1 MTSLFFISRIYEVLH
16 LFCSRSQKYNRFLFI
31 KKLYCVCV
39 CVCILIYFYKYLCT
53 SSLTKLNL
61 IEVFVYWPIK
71 KRLNSVRKR
80 KKFIINLIH
89 LLLYYY
95 WFVDWNQ
102 TAYNGPIP
110 MTPKE
115 TSMVLPMVM
124 QYLTPDWV
132 AFFALG
138 AISAA
143 IMSSADSSVLSASS
157 MFARNIY
164 RMLLRQSVSIVL
176 VDSFVS
182 YKTYRCLSF
191 YNLISESR
199 HFYL

>member
-1 MTSLFFISRIYEVLH
+1 
-16 LFCSRSQKYNRFLFI
+16 
-31 KKLYCVCV
+31 
-39 CVCILIYFYKYLCT
+39 
-53 SSLTKLNL
+53 
-61 IEVFVYWPIK
+61 
-71 KRLNSVRKR
+71 
-80 KKFIINLIH
+80 
-89 LLLYYY
+89 
-95 WFVDWNQ
+95 
-102 TAYNGPIP
+102 

-164 RMLLRQSVSIVL
+164 RMLLRQSVSFVYIMHVFWHIKRPLYLIVISTSRFNL
-176 VDSFVS
+176 YLKVRILQLILILNILLFFFNCVYNSIRFS
-182 YKTYRCLSF
+182 Y
-191 YNLISESR
+191 I
-199 HFYL
+199 

>member
-1 MTSLFFISRIYEVLH
+1 
-16 LFCSRSQKYNRFLFI
+16 
-31 KKLYCVCV
+31 
-39 CVCILIYFYKYLCT
+39 
-53 SSLTKLNL
+53 
-61 IEVFVYWPIK
+61 
-71 KRLNSVRKR
+71 
-80 KKFIINLIH
+80 
-89 LLLYYY
+89 
-95 WFVDWNQ
+95 
-102 TAYNGPIP
+102 

-164 RMLLRQSVSIVL
+164 RMLLRQSVSSTVVHI
-176 VDSFVS
+176 F
-182 YKTYRCLSF
+182 KNFYRYFCK
-191 YNLISESR
+191 
-199 HFYL
+199 

>member
-1 MTSLFFISRIYEVLH
+1 
-16 LFCSRSQKYNRFLFI
+16 
-31 KKLYCVCV
+31 
-39 CVCILIYFYKYLCT
+39 
-53 SSLTKLNL
+53 
-61 IEVFVYWPIK
+61 
-71 KRLNSVRKR
+71 
-80 KKFIINLIH
+80 
-89 LLLYYY
+89 
-95 WFVDWNQ
+95 
-102 TAYNGPIP
+102 

-164 RMLLRQSVSIVL
+164 RMLLRQSVSIALIDPFMSHETLIV
-176 VDSFVS
+176 VYSF
-182 YKTYRCLSF
+182 
-191 YNLISESR
+191 IS
-199 HFYL
+199 

>member
-1 MTSLFFISRIYEVLH
+1 M
-16 LFCSRSQKYNRFLFI
+16 
-31 KKLYCVCV
+31 
-39 CVCILIYFYKYLCT
+39 
-53 SSLTKLNL
+53 
-61 IEVFVYWPIK
+61 
-71 KRLNSVRKR
+71 
-80 KKFIINLIH
+80 
-89 LLLYYY
+89 
-95 WFVDWNQ
+95 
-102 TAYNGPIP
+102 P

-164 RMLLRQSVSIVL
+164 RMLLRQSVSYMTIKPYIGLIL
-176 VDSFVS
+176 V
-182 YKTYRCLSF
+182 KCLVVDIL
-191 YNLISESR
+191 N
-199 HFYL
+199 

>member
-1 MTSLFFISRIYEVLH
+1 MFV
-16 LFCSRSQKYNRFLFI
+16 
-31 KKLYCVCV
+31 
-39 CVCILIYFYKYLCT
+39 KYL
-53 SSLTKLNL
+53 
-61 IEVFVYWPIK
+61 FP
-71 KRLNSVRKR
+71 
-80 KKFIINLIH
+80 
-89 LLLYYY
+89 
-95 WFVDWNQ
+95 DWNQ
-102 TAYNGPIP
+102 TNYEGPMP

-164 RMLLRQSVSIVL
+164 RMLLRQSVSFLIVNL
-176 VDSFVS
+176 
-182 YKTYRCLSF
+182 YR
-191 YNLISESR
+191 YM
-199 HFYL
+199 HFYPANINLWTIL

>member
-1 MTSLFFISRIYEVLH
+1 MSFTIPINICGLIIKVIKTRLITY
-16 LFCSRSQKYNRFLFI
+16 CFL
-31 KKLYCVCV
+31 
-39 CVCILIYFYKYLCT
+39 
-53 SSLTKLNL
+53 
-61 IEVFVYWPIK
+61 
-71 KRLNSVRKR
+71 
-80 KKFIINLIH
+80 
-89 LLLYYY
+89 
-95 WFVDWNQ
+95 DWNQ
-102 TAYNGPIP
+102 TAYQGPMP

-164 RMLLRQSVSIVL
+164 RMLLRQRVSIK
-176 VDSFVS
+176 FV
-182 YKTYRCLSF
+182 
-191 YNLISESR
+191 I
-199 HFYL
+199 

>member
-1 MTSLFFISRIYEVLH
+1 
-16 LFCSRSQKYNRFLFI
+16 
-31 KKLYCVCV
+31 
-39 CVCILIYFYKYLCT
+39 
-53 SSLTKLNL
+53 
-61 IEVFVYWPIK
+61 
-71 KRLNSVRKR
+71 
-80 KKFIINLIH
+80 
-89 LLLYYY
+89 
-95 WFVDWNQ
+95 
-102 TAYNGPIP
+102 

-164 RMLLRQSVSIVL
+164 RMLLRQSVSIVF
-176 VDSFVS
+176 VDPFMSH
-182 YKTYRCLSF
+182 KTYVIALQFNIQTSST
-191 YNLISESR
+191 YK
-199 HFYL
+199 

>member
-1 MTSLFFISRIYEVLH
+1 
-16 LFCSRSQKYNRFLFI
+16 
-31 KKLYCVCV
+31 
-39 CVCILIYFYKYLCT
+39 
-53 SSLTKLNL
+53 
-61 IEVFVYWPIK
+61 
-71 KRLNSVRKR
+71 
-80 KKFIINLIH
+80 
-89 LLLYYY
+89 
-95 WFVDWNQ
+95 
-102 TAYNGPIP
+102 

-164 RMLLRQSVSIVL
+164 RMLLRQSVII
-176 VDSFVS
+176 F
-182 YKTYRCLSF
+182 
-191 YNLISESR
+191 I
-199 HFYL
+199 YLCGNVTFDTEFSH